1 MAGFP
6 FLSNNTN
13 KFTTALTQG
22 SMLTR
27 PTGTSYF
34 SCTFSPCLL
43 SPNKHFLLAAT
54 YLVLA
59 PPYSPYMAAPSRVH
73 LDPAYALQLEL
84 T

>member
-13 KFTTALTQG
+13 KFTTALTHG

-34 SCTFSPCLL
+34 SYTFSPCLL